1 MFNSGKSVKNTSNEQ
16 HERGICLN
24 DKLDNA
30 QLEFLKYIHKKD
42 YTKIPNHWC
51 EYLANIEVTLSKLL
65 QMELIKQP
73 NAIQLLDTNIVKT
86 LKEIAKNNGIKG
98 YTKLKKKEIIE
109 LRIQNLS
116 EEYIFRLHKNLTIYV
131 LIPNGKNL
139 VSEYQQKKNLQLS

>member
-1 MFNSGKSVKNTSNEQ
+1 
-16 HERGICLN
+16 
-24 DKLDNA
+24 
-30 QLEFLKYIHKKD
+30 
-42 YTKIPNHWC
+42 
-51 EYLANIEVTLSKLL
+51 
-65 QMELIKQP
+65 MELIKQP